1 MFAAQT
7 LLRAPRHSS
16 SDRVGISVRGD
27 SDHVRFRAST
37 PLDFSRPKG
46 GPQDFAKNSKNHY
59 RKPKFDVWITVRL
72 VLSPATRGDGP
83 LAAGCPRS
91 YVNLQALRDPA
102 PRILGSVGI
111 SKKWRIKSYVIL
123 HALRGPAPRFFDSVR
138 EFKNRRVKS
147 YVNLR
152 AVRAPILHFRERG
165 GGSGNGP
172 RLSLGNGTTP
182 GPKVTCFT
190 VDFLAGSHR
199 SRAAAPKMR
208 ESSTGVADPG
218 PPRGRRQSAR

>member
-1 MFAAQT
+1 M
-7 LLRAPRHSS
+7 
-16 SDRVGISVRGD
+16 
-27 SDHVRFRAST
+27 
-37 PLDFSRPKG
+37 
-46 GPQDFAKNSKNHY
+46 AKNSKIHY
-59 RKPKFDVWITVRL
+59 RKPRFCVWITVRL

-102 PRILGSVGI
+102 PRILDSVGI

-123 HALRGPAPRFFDSVR
+123 QAWRGPAPRFFDSVGKS
-138 EFKNRRVKS
+138 KNRCVKS

-152 AVRAPILHFRERG
+152 AVRAPMPHFRERG

-172 RLSLGNGTTP
+172 RLSLGNGATS
-182 GPKVTCFT
+182 GPKITCFT
-190 VDFLAGSHR
+190 VRFFAGSHR

-218 PPRGRRQSAR
+218 PPRRRCQSAR

>member
-1 MFAAQT
+1 M
-7 LLRAPRHSS
+7 
-16 SDRVGISVRGD
+16 
-27 SDHVRFRAST
+27 
-37 PLDFSRPKG
+37 
-46 GPQDFAKNSKNHY
+46 AKNSKIHC
-59 RKPKFDVWITVRL
+59 RKLGFCVWITVRL

-111 SKKWRIKSYVIL
+111 SRKWRIKSYVVL
-123 HALRGPAPRFFDSVR
+123 LAWRGATPRFSDSVGKS
-138 EFKNRRVKS
+138 KNRRVKS

-152 AVRAPILHFRERG
+152 ALRAPMPHFRERG

-172 RLSLGNGTTP
+172 RLSLGNGATS

-190 VDFLAGSHR
+190 MYFFAGSHR
-199 SRAAAPKMR
+199 SRAAAPKML

>member
-1 MFAAQT
+1 M
-7 LLRAPRHSS
+7 
-16 SDRVGISVRGD
+16 
-27 SDHVRFRAST
+27 
-37 PLDFSRPKG
+37 
-46 GPQDFAKNSKNHY
+46 AKNSKIHY
-59 RKPKFDVWITVRL
+59 RKPRFCVWITVRL

-102 PRILGSVGI
+102 PRILDSVGK
-111 SKKWRIKSYVIL
+111 SPGWRCRSYVNL

-138 EFKNRRVKS
+138 KIKNRRVKS

-172 RLSLGNGTTP
+172 RLSLGNGATS
-182 GPKVTCFT
+182 GPKVTCFI
-190 VDFLAGSHR
+190 VDFFAGSHR
-199 SRAAAPKMR
+199 VRARAPKMR

-218 PPRGRRQSAR
+218 PPRRRCQSAR

>member
-1 MFAAQT
+1 M
-7 LLRAPRHSS
+7 
-16 SDRVGISVRGD
+16 
-27 SDHVRFRAST
+27 
-37 PLDFSRPKG
+37 
-46 GPQDFAKNSKNHY
+46 AKNSKIHY
-59 RKPKFDVWITVRL
+59 RKPRFCVWITVRL

-102 PRILGSVGI
+102 PRILDSVGI
-111 SKKWRIKSYVIL
+111 SRKWRIKSYVVL
-123 HALRGPAPRFFDSVR
+123 QAWRGPAPRFFDSVGKS
-138 EFKNRRVKS
+138 KNSRVKS

-152 AVRAPILHFRERG
+152 AIRAPMLHFRERG
-165 GGSGNGP
+165 GGSENGL
-172 RLSLGNGTTP
+172 RLSLGNGATS

-190 VDFLAGSHR
+190 IDFFAGSHR